1 VVEIPIMRVQIMP
14 NWWMRL
20 KMKGSGFLLTCLLVV
35 GVLSLSIEKARS
47 DEQALRVRM
56 AEINLDVERT
66 EAFLE
71 SLKAEFGKLKGEK
84 TLIDS
89 RLENL
94 RAEEGA
100 LNRRITAI
108 ESERSALIL
117 RVEDAEANVLQRKDT
132 MRRRIVSMYKQSS
145 MTSVPILLRVSAG
158 TDRTSNLYF
167 ARHVRAHDRR
177 RFKTLQEALE
187 ELNQARL
194 VLDRS
199 YSDEQAQR
207 EQLIANLSEAER
219 ERARLSR
226 TVEVMRRKQNAAK
239 ASLVS
244 LQGKARLL
252 DTLLGNLLDRSSS
265 LGDSGSKKGDKTL
278 ETSIEQRL
286 GGKRRERHRVFD
298 DPQGGLFES
307 GAVLF
312 KPAEGTVV
320 RPFGRK
326 RVRNFSDIVFSKGVE
341 FEVQKGSDI
350 KAVKSGRVAFVG
362 EMPGYNKVVIVDHG
376 HRTHSLYGKLS
387 AFTVAVGDLVPGGG
401 IVGNTSTSDQ
411 KPQRFYFEVRKNGK
425 SVNPGRLNIF

>member
-1 VVEIPIMRVQIMP
+1 MVEIPIMPAQTISMR
-14 NWWMRL
+14 WMQL
-20 KMKGSGFLLTCLLVV
+20 KMKGHRLLLTGLLVV
-35 GVLSLSIEKARS
+35 GVLSLGIEKARS
-47 DEQALRVRM
+47 DEQALRMRM

-71 SLKAEFGKLKGEK
+71 TLKAEFRKLQEEK
-84 TLIDS
+84 TRTDL

-94 RAEEGA
+94 RSEEGA
-100 LNRRITAI
+100 LNQRIAAI

-117 RVEDAEANVLQRKDT
+117 RVEGAEANVLQRKDT

-177 RFKTLQEALE
+177 RFKKLQEALE
-187 ELNQARL
+187 ELNEARL

-199 YSDEQAQR
+199 YSDEQTQR

-219 ERARLSR
+219 ERARLSH
-226 TVEVMRRKQNAAK
+226 TVEVMRRKQVAAK

-265 LGDSGSKKGDKTL
+265 FIDSGVKKADKTL
-278 ETSIEQRL
+278 ETSLEESL

-298 DPQGGLFES
+298 DPQGGLFEP

-312 KPAEGTVV
+312 KPAEGAIV

-326 RVRNFSDIVFSKGVE
+326 RVRNFSDIVFSKGIE
-341 FEVQKGSDI
+341 LEVQKGSDI

-387 AFTVAVGDLVPGGG
+387 AFTVGVGDLVPGGG

-411 KPQRFYFEVRKNGK
+411 KSKRFYFEVRKNGK